1 MKEDDRPEWYHQVR
15 VAAAMMPDLSGTET
29 KHGAVEPTV
38 DGCKILH
45 QLVTIG
51 NYETL

>member
-1 MKEDDRPEWYHQVR
+1 M
-15 VAAAMMPDLSGTET
+15 AAAGLPDLSGTET
-29 KHGAVEPTV
+29 KHGAVEPKV

-51 NYETL
+51 NYEPL